1 MKKVW
6 LTPLLTG
13 LLCAGAILPAAVT
26 VKESAS
32 GITLENDYVMF
43 EVVKRGGKI
52 GKFVD
57 KVSKQD
63 LLGNDSGIYAGLGK
77 VRDMFGNSLG
87 MMIGA
92 RRLSVKSATPDKA
105 EVEAVYS
112 IRGGLID
119 GMEVVKTY
127 TLSSNSPAVEF
138 KELYRSK
145 VKKNRFAINWRIVS
159 RISSSGLGCRR
170 KVTART
176 IADSSSRRL

>member
-1 MKKVW
+1 MKKMW
-6 LTPLLTG
+6 LNALVTVMLL
-13 LLCAGAILPAAVT
+13 AGSTLPAAVT

-57 KVSKQD
+57 KVAKQD
-63 LLGNDSGIYAGLGK
+63 LLAGDSGIYAGLGK

-112 IRGGLID
+112 VRGGLID
-119 GMEVVKTY
+119 GMEIVKTY
-127 TLSSNSPAVEF
+127 TLLSNSPT
-138 KELYRSK
+138 K
-145 VKKNRFAINWRIVS
+145 
-159 RISSSGLGCRR
+159 
-170 KVTART
+170 
-176 IADSSSRRL
+176 